1 MALHIELAKC
11 STVESG
17 PFFTL
22 DTPEDWL
29 RQTLPDDYLEIAN
42 KYGGREGFLGQQYV
56 RLYRPQ
62 ELRALN
68 DAYEISS
75 RRPGLIMVASDGYGE
90 GFGFLHRNPAVLKF
104 PLIPLPIEGEIIDLA
119 AATFEAFVHLHSETS
134 ATMRPNPSCVGMEMH
149 LKQPLCFGGDWR
161 SSENQV
167 LVPPL
172 KHAELVCYW
181 NTLYRKLLA
190 QQQVQKL

>member
-1 MALHIELAKC
+1 MAIHTEFAKW
-11 STVESG
+11 SSVDSG
-17 PFFTL
+17 PFFPL

-29 RQTLPDDYLEIAN
+29 RQTLPNDYLEIAN
-42 KYGGREGFLGQQYV
+42 VYGGREGFLGQQYF
-56 RLYRPQ
+56 RIYRPQ

-68 DAYEISS
+68 DAYEIGA
-75 RRPGLIMVASDGYGE
+75 RRPGLVMVASDGYGE
-90 GFGFLHRNPAVLKF
+90 GFGFLHRNPEVLKF
-104 PLIPLPIEGEIIDLA
+104 PLIPLPIEGENTDVIATSFEVFVRLH
-119 AATFEAFVHLHSETS
+119 AATP
-134 ATMRPNPSCVGMEMH
+134 ATMKPNPSCVGMEVH

-172 KHAELVCYW
+172 QHAELVSYW

-190 QQQVQKL
+190 QQQAQKS